1 MGQFRTVWYKI
12 LCYNG
17 RVKEDGSG
25 LAFVYELFSTQRV
38 FCWMPNSLSCTECSP
53 CPAKSHWYPA
63 YANRLLK
70 VGAQCR
76 MMPKSIPGKSFVK
89 DYFKEP
95 LNNKPYILVKHAI
108 QAFFQNTGLIFT
120 QICLFSLVI
129 WTRKSCLHSSES
141 KCLHLPSV
149 ASESSA
155 FRGREVQRRSLWPTA
170 LCWIPQEDRKCHSG

>member
-25 LAFVYELFSTQRV
+25 LSFVYEFFPLNGFFAGCQT
-38 FCWMPNSLSCTECSP
+38 SLSCTECSP

-76 MMPKSIPGKSFVK
+76 TMSHDAQVNTWKEFCQGLFYKSAYSPCKS
-89 DYFKEP
+89 
-95 LNNKPYILVKHAI
+95 VKHR
-108 QAFFQNTGLIFT
+108 LH
-120 QICLFSLVI
+120 FSEVECSHGKGGDL
-129 WTRKSCLHSSES
+129 RS
-141 KCLHLPSV
+141 KYY
-149 ASESSA
+149 
-155 FRGREVQRRSLWPTA
+155 PTLTA
-170 LCWIPQEDRKCHSG
+170 KNP